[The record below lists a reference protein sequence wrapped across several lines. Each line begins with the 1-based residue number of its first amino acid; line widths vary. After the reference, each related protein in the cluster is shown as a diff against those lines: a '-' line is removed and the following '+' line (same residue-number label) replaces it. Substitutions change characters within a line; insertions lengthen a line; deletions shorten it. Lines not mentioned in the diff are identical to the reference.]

1 MHATDE
7 REHERGL
14 FSSHENNSMHMPG
27 EGEAERERELFGSGS
42 GSGWLCFWRRKN
54 VCDG

>member
-7 REHERGL
+7 HERERGL

-27 EGEAERERELFGSGS
+27 KGEAERERELFGSGS
-42 GSGWLCFWRRKN
+42 GWLCFWAKKKC
-54 VCDG
+54 V